1 MQNRNNAQNN
11 NQDYNNY
18 GQSYGYNSQNSYDN
32 SYPGAY
38 DTYSEPMRDEMRM
51 RKGKNNN
58 ALFVVTL
65 CISIVAIVVCAAAIF
80 LFVTKDDSEPANENE
95 TVSVSQDEE
104 ESEEELQNAVE
115 EETEEKIEEE
125 PKEEPKKEEPKKE
138 TKPQTIPVG
147 YNMYVTASD
156 FLVLRSGP
164 SVNYSEIT
172 RMYHG
177 DSVYVVEYVSD
188 TFARVSYNGTQGYA
202 ARQYLS
208 TTKPQPVYQWEY
220 SEYEIESVVANSLHW
235 FVGAVNSGDT
245 SGAEYYFKGAILQ
258 TEKNN
263 AKKISEAVASET
275 LLRVNCY
282 NYKRLSPTRVS
293 VTRASDIEI
302 VEWNGSSRVASETR
316 VYVLENTGSGT
327 YIVDIH
333 K

>member
-1 MQNRNNAQNN
+1 MQNRNSDSNNSQN
-11 NQDYNNY
+11 YNNY
-18 GQSYGYNSQNSYDN
+18 GQNYGNSTSSSYDN
-32 SYPGAY
+32 SYTGAY
-38 DTYSEPMRDEMRM
+38 DTYSEPARGEMTM

-58 ALFVVTL
+58 ALFIITL
-65 CISIVAIVVCAAAIF
+65 CISVVAIVVCAVAIF
-80 LFVTKDDSEPANENE
+80 LFVTKDDSKPANKTEE
-95 TVSVSQDEE
+95 ISISQDEK
-104 ESEEELQNAVE
+104 ESEAEIQNAIEEPE
-115 EETEEKIEEE
+115 EEA
-125 PKEEPKKEEPKKE
+125 KKEEPEDTAPK
-138 TKPQTIPVG
+138 TIPVG
-147 YNMYVTASD
+147 YNMYVTANNY
-156 FLVLRSGP
+156 LVLRSGP
-164 SVNYSEIT
+164 SVDYSEIG

-177 DSVYVVEYVSD
+177 DSVYVVEYVTD
-188 TFARVSYNGTQGYA
+188 TFARVNYNGKAGYA

-208 TTKPQPVYQWEY
+208 ATKPQPVYQWNY
-220 SEYEIESVVANSLHW
+220 SEYEIESVVASSLRW

-245 SGAEYYFKGAILQ
+245 SGAEYYFKGSILQ

-275 LLRVNCY
+275 LLSVSCY

-302 VEWNGSSRVASETR
+302 VEWNGSSRIASETR